1 MKRVRQTAAL
11 IIALMMALTV
21 FPVSAAESSGLESA
35 ILSVKARVDIPTEC
49 TEFSSQTRSD
59 DNITVYQTEW
69 RTKEDSDTQK
79 SCSVSITDKGDII
92 SYSLYVER
100 DDYSYSSDAKFAKL
114 TAEEY
119 TNIAKDWLF
128 KVNPKWKSE
137 MPSDKISCSEL
148 NIYGDTV
155 SVTFERYING
165 LPFCGDTAY
174 VQIDKE
180 NGTVTDMNANYTY
193 ADNIPSADKAISAED
208 AEKKFLE
215 ASPMEIRYTENEDNK
230 AVLIYVPK
238 NAYYQIDAFTG
249 EEFDRFIYGY
259 SSGGGSTGNAPTEAA
274 ADNALEKGDGLSE
287 AELQNLA
294 EIEGLMGIEQ
304 LRSVAESIKNT
315 GIEDMEYVSCSY
327 VLQNSYVVRDKND
340 ESRSYAAVLRYAPKN
355 NKDNYYGGLYI
366 NLDAKSGELTRLYNN
381 IYHKAD
387 DEYEKPMVK
396 YASAIQS
403 AEDFIRNYG
412 GGIIDSVKTP
422 DGESEKDSL
431 YYYLDF
437 QRYENDIPF
446 SQNYASVCIDGKTGY
461 IKSYYKNWD
470 ADMEFESPDGII
482 SSQQAGESL
491 MDKVGLNLSY
501 QKKAGDSKTVPE
513 IGMTYELN
521 SGSTYY
527 IGAKS
532 GECTDYRGNIYKA
545 EELRLPND
553 ISGHYAEDRIK
564 RLIENRAL
572 SLSGDTESF
581 RPDEYITVA
590 EFSEMMDTVFG
601 RRIAVWAGDIKESK
615 VSDDSNT
622 SREAAAD
629 IMASAAGFGEASK
642 LKDIYVT
649 GFEDEANID
658 ADKLGAVAIIKG
670 LGVMS
675 GDENNYFNPKAF
687 LTRADAAIML
697 YNYLAR

>member
-1 MKRVRQTAAL
+1 MKKVRQTAAL
-11 IIALMMALTV
+11 VMALMMAWMV
-21 FPVSAAESSGLESA
+21 IPISAAESSGLESA
-35 ILSVKARVDIPTEC
+35 ILSAKARIDIPTEC

-59 DNITVYQTEW
+59 DNTTVYQLEW
-69 RTKEDSDTQK
+69 RTGEDSDTQK

-92 SYSLYVER
+92 NYNLYEER
-100 DDYSYSSDAKFAKL
+100 DYYSYSSDAKFAKL

-119 TNIAKDWLF
+119 INIAKDWLF
-128 KVNPKWKSE
+128 KVNPKWEAE
-137 MPSDKISCSEL
+137 MPSDKILCSEL
-148 NIYGDTV
+148 NIYGETV

-180 NGTVTDMNANYTY
+180 NGTVTGMSANYTY
-193 ADNIPSADKAISAED
+193 ADNIPSADKVIFMEE

-238 NAYYQIDAFTG
+238 NAYYQIDALTG

-259 SSGGGSTGNAPTEAA
+259 SSGGGAGGSNTKAEAA
-274 ADNALEKGDGLSE
+274 EDSGRLSE
-287 AELQNLA
+287 EEIKNLE
-294 EIEGLMGIEQ
+294 EIESLLSIEK
-304 LRSVAESIKNT
+304 LRAAAESIKNI
-315 GIEDMEYVSCSY
+315 GMENMEYVSCSY
-327 VLQNSYVVRDKND
+327 VLQNSYMVHNKTD
-340 ESRSYAAVLRYAPKN
+340 EPRSYTAKLGYAPKN

-366 NLDAKSGELTRLYNN
+366 DLDAKSGELIRLYNN
-381 IYHKAD
+381 IYHKTD
-387 DEYEKPMVK
+387 DEDEKPKVN
-396 YASAIQS
+396 YASAHQL

-431 YYYLDF
+431 YYYLNF

-446 SQNYASVCIDGKTGY
+446 SQNYASICVDGKTGY

-482 SSQQAGESL
+482 SPQQAGEAL
-491 MDKVGLNLSY
+491 MDKVGLKLSY

-513 IGMTYELN
+513 IGMVYELN

-532 GECTDYRGNIYKA
+532 GECTDYRGNVYKV

-572 SLSGDTESF
+572 SLSGDADSF

-601 RRIAVWAGDIKESK
+601 RRIAVWARNIKDRK

-629 IMASAAGFGEASK
+629 IMASAAGFGEAAK

-649 GFEDEANID
+649 GFEDEADID